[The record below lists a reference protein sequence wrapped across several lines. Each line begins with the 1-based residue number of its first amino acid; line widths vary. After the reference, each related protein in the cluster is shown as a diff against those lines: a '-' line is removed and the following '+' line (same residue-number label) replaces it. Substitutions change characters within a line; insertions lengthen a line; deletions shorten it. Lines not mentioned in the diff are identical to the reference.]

1 MIFVKEDTAVTI
13 MVGPFL
19 DATDGVT
26 EEAGL
31 SPVSE
36 ISKNGGA
43 FATGPTG
50 THSAEGWYTLALT
63 AAHTN
68 TAGVLIVKA
77 HDSAN
82 HLPVWHEVMVM
93 PTNVWDSMF
102 GTDKLQVDVSE
113 WLGTAAATPTVA
125 GVPEVDMTHI
135 SGTSPAADKLETACD
150 NYSATRGLT
159 GTALPAAAADGAGG
173 VPISDAGGLDL
184 DAMNTNINDIETG
197 TAGAATAAAL
207 ATVDTVVDAI
217 KLETDKLTLGDA
229 GSGVTGSIIEEVENN
244 AASIAALNDVAKTEI
259 VSAGPITTLAGAVVN
274 VDLVDVTTTN
284 TDVRGTDSAALASAC
299 TEARLSELD
308 AATGGKM
315 ANQVDGIQTDLSNG
329 TDGLGALK
337 SLIDTVDT
345 VADAIKAETALIV
358 ADTGTDGVVVAS
370 LKNNAI
376 TAAATAADFVDLLWD
391 ETEALPGQEAPAA
404 TQKLRTML
412 AYLYKAWRNKVL
424 QSATEYKLYADNGT
438 TLDQKATLSDDD
450 TDFTKGEVG
459 TGA

>member
-1 MIFVKEDTAVTI
+1 M
-13 MVGPFL
+13 
-19 DATDGVT
+19 
-26 EEAGL
+26 
-31 SPVSE
+31 
-36 ISKNGGA
+36 
-43 FATGPTG
+43 
-50 THSAEGWYTLALT
+50 
-63 AAHTN
+63 
-68 TAGVLIVKA
+68 
-77 HDSAN
+77 
-82 HLPVWHEVMVM
+82 
-93 PTNVWDSMF
+93 
-102 GTDKLQVDVSE
+102 
-113 WLGTAAATPTVA
+113 
-125 GVPEVDMTHI
+125 
-135 SGTSPAADKLETACD
+135 
-150 NYSATRGLT
+150 
-159 GTALPAAAADGAGG
+159 
-173 VPISDAGGLDL
+173 
-184 DAMNTNINDIETG
+184 
-197 TAGAATAAAL
+197 
-207 ATVDTVVDAI
+207 
-217 KLETDKLTLGDA
+217 
-229 GSGVTGSIIEEVENN
+229 
-244 AASIAALNDVAKTEI
+244 
-259 VSAGPITTLAGAVVN
+259 AGAVVN